1 MKILVTGGA
10 GYIGSHMV
18 SLLER
23 SGHQVTVM
31 DNLSNGH
38 RDSIGSTPFIL
49 GDIGDRPLL
58 DQVLAADSFDA
69 VMHFAS
75 FIQVGE
81 SVISPSKYYNNNVS
95 KTLVLLDAMVNAGIK
110 KFIFSSTAAIFGE
123 PIYSPID
130 ESHPKSP
137 VNPYGK
143 TKLLVEEVLADYRQ
157 AYGLKSVSLR
167 YFNAAGADPN
177 GKNGERHHPE
187 THLIPLILKAASG
200 ERSSITVYGKD
211 YETPD
216 GTCIRDY
223 IHVVDLCEAHL
234 LSLMHLSSGGD
245 SAAYNLG
252 NGQGFSVLEVIAAAE
267 KVTQKEIRVESGN
280 RREGDPPRLV
290 ADSRMIKKELGW
302 TPQYPEIETIIKH
315 AWMFEK
321 KVTASD

>member
-18 SLLER
+18 SLLEK
-23 SGHQVTVM
+23 SGHEVTVM

-38 RDSIGSTPFIL
+38 RDSIGETPFIL
-49 GDIGDRPLL
+49 GDIGDRSLL
-58 DQVLAADSFDA
+58 DQVMAENSFDA

-75 FIQVGE
+75 YIQVGE
-81 SVISPSKYYNNNVS
+81 SVTSPSKYYNNNVS

-137 VNPYGK
+137 VNPYGR
-143 TKLLVEEVLADYRQ
+143 TKLFVEQVLEDYRQ

-167 YFNAAGADPN
+167 YFNAAGADPD
-177 GKNGERHHPE
+177 GKNGERHHPA
-187 THLIPLILKAASG
+187 THLIPLVLKAASG
-200 ERSSITVYGKD
+200 ERDSITVYGKD

-234 LSLMHLSSGGD
+234 LSLIHLSSGGD

-267 KVTQKEIRVESGN
+267 KVTQKEIRVKNGT

-290 ADSRMIKKELGW
+290 ADSRMIKQELGW
-302 TPQYPEIETIIKH
+302 TPHYPEIETIIKH
-315 AWMFEK
+315 AWNFEK
-321 KVTASD
+321 K

>member
-18 SLLER
+18 SLLEK
-23 SGHQVTVM
+23 SGHEVTVM

-38 RDSIGSTPFIL
+38 RDSIGETPFIL
-49 GDIGDRPLL
+49 GDIGDRSLL
-58 DQVLAADSFDA
+58 DQVLAENSFDA

-81 SVISPSKYYNNNVS
+81 SVTSPSKYYNNNVS
-95 KTLVLLDAMVNAGIK
+95 KTLVLLDAMVNAGIRQ
-110 KFIFSSTAAIFGE
+110 FIFSSTAAIFGE

-137 VNPYGK
+137 VSPYGR
-143 TKLLVEEVLADYRQ
+143 TKLFVEQVLADYRQ

-167 YFNAAGADPN
+167 YFNAAGADPD

-200 ERSSITVYGKD
+200 ERDSITVYGKD

-234 LSLMHLSSGGD
+234 LSLIHLSSGGD

-267 KVTQKEIRVESGN
+267 KVTQKEIRVKNGN

-290 ADSRMIKKELGW
+290 ADSRMIKQELGW
-302 TPQYPEIETIIKH
+302 TPHYPEIETIIKH
-315 AWMFEK
+315 AWKFENQ
-321 KVTASD
+321 

>member
-18 SLLER
+18 SLLEK
-23 SGHQVTVM
+23 SGHEVTVM

-38 RDSIGSTPFIL
+38 RDSIGETPFIL
-49 GDIGDRPLL
+49 GDIGDRSLL
-58 DQVLAADSFDA
+58 DQVLAENSFDA

-81 SVISPSKYYNNNVS
+81 SVTSPSKYYNNNVS
-95 KTLVLLDAMVNAGIK
+95 KTLVLLDAMVNAGIR

-137 VNPYGK
+137 VNPYGR
-143 TKLLVEEVLADYRQ
+143 TKLFVEQVLADYRQ

-167 YFNAAGADPN
+167 YFNAAGADPD

-187 THLIPLILKAASG
+187 THLIPLVLKAASG
-200 ERSSITVYGKD
+200 ERDSITVYGKD

-267 KVTQKEIRVESGN
+267 KVTQKEIRVKNGN

-290 ADSRMIKKELGW
+290 ADSRMIKQELGW
-302 TPQYPEIETIIKH
+302 TPHYPEIETIIKH
-315 AWMFEK
+315 AWKFENQ
-321 KVTASD
+321 

>member
-18 SLLER
+18 SLLEK
-23 SGHQVTVM
+23 SGHEVTVM

-38 RDSIGSTPFIL
+38 RDSIGETPFIL
-49 GDIGDRPLL
+49 GDIGDRSLL
-58 DQVLAADSFDA
+58 DQVMAGNSFDA

-75 FIQVGE
+75 YIQVGE
-81 SVISPSKYYNNNVS
+81 SVTSPSKYYNNNVS

-137 VNPYGK
+137 VNPYGR
-143 TKLLVEEVLADYRQ
+143 TKLFVEQVLADYRQ

-167 YFNAAGADPN
+167 YFNAAGADPD

-187 THLIPLILKAASG
+187 THLIPLVLKAASG
-200 ERSSITVYGKD
+200 ERDSITVYGKD

-223 IHVVDLCEAHL
+223 IHVVDLCQAHL
-234 LSLMHLSSGGD
+234 LSLIHLSSGGD

-267 KVTQKEIRVESGN
+267 KVTQKEIRVKNGT

-290 ADSRMIKKELGW
+290 ADSRMIKQELGW
-302 TPQYPEIETIIKH
+302 TPHYPEIETIIKH
-315 AWMFEK
+315 AWNFEK
-321 KVTASD
+321 K

>member
-38 RDSIGSTPFIL
+38 RDSIGNTPFIL
-49 GDIGDRPLL
+49 GDIGDRSLL
-58 DQVLAADSFDA
+58 DQVMVADSFDA

-143 TKLLVEEVLADYRQ
+143 TKLLIEEVLADYRQ

-267 KVTQKEIRVESGN
+267 KVTQKEIRAESGN

>member
-38 RDSIGSTPFIL
+38 RDSIGNTPFIL
-49 GDIGDRPLL
+49 GDIGDRSLL
-58 DQVLAADSFDA
+58 DQVMVADSFDA

-143 TKLLVEEVLADYRQ
+143 TKLLIEEVLADYRQ

>member
-18 SLLER
+18 SLLEK

-38 RDSIGSTPFIL
+38 RDSIGNTPFIL
-49 GDIGDRPLL
+49 GDIGDRSLL
-58 DQVLAADSFDA
+58 DQVMAADSFDA

-123 PIYSPID
+123 PIYTPID

-143 TKLLVEEVLADYRQ
+143 TKLLIEEVLADYRQ

-267 KVTQKEIRVESGN
+267 KVTQKEIRVENGN

-290 ADSRMIKKELGW
+290 ADSRLIKKELGW

-321 KVTASD
+321 K

>member
-18 SLLER
+18 SLLEK

-38 RDSIGSTPFIL
+38 RDSIGNTPFIL
-49 GDIGDRPLL
+49 GDIGDRSLL
-58 DQVLAADSFDA
+58 DQVMVADSFDA

-157 AYGLKSVSLR
+157 AYGLRSVSLR